1 MHTGVRVQRGNEKS
15 VACAKKLRI
24 HNILIEFIWTKQ
36 QFLFQLSVFSD
47 FPAEICHKS
56 TLLLHQ
62 FLLYFEIFH

>member
-1 MHTGVRVQRGNEKS
+1 MHTGVRVQRDKEKS

-24 HNILIEFIWTKQ
+24 HDILAEFIWTKQ